1 MSAANK
7 ALAKGIRMMKAAT
20 PDGTTFPRNE
30 AEWSKAVAALEQ
42 LGYATHLKSGMPK
55 AKARELA
62 RITHGGKAGRL
73 LLEIGQQV
81 DRERHE

>member
-20 PDGTTFPRNE
+20 PDGSTFPRNE

-42 LGYATHLKSGMPK
+42 LGYVTHLNSGMPK
-55 AKARELA
+55 PRARELA
-62 RITHGGKAGRL
+62 RTHGDKAGRR
-73 LLEIGQQV
+73 LLESGQQA
-81 DRERHE
+81 DRVRHE